1 MDQKIFALIGLLGV
15 SIVLLIIAIGT
26 PQSLIPSPLKIVLL
40 IVALAFDAIA
50 FTSRRYYYMMV
61 PLLRQRS
68 KNIVLSNEEPYW
80 LSSSGDAIIRRER
93 DWFIATAYISIP
105 FYRSATEMTDVEKL
119 EFSRQMSRLVG
130 ISSEPVRFTT
140 EMYLM
145 NKDAYIQELHDAIN
159 QAELEEAQ
167 LASGADTEKL
177 EIARGKLA
185 MWRNIMQNASA
196 VQSLEITSYA
206 AVSAAGAKE
215 YEAISMVQQKARDV
229 VAGIGTT
236 LGVTPSV
243 ITGSAILKFVEPE
256 YLIPFS
262 TVREQMETKTEE
274 QVI

>member
-15 SIVLLIIAIGT
+15 SIVLLVIAIGT
-26 PQSLIPSPLKIVLL
+26 PQSLISSPLKIVILV
-40 IVALAFDAIA
+40 VALAFDAIA

-61 PLLRQRS
+61 PMLRQRS
-68 KNIVLSNEEPYW
+68 KKIVLSAEEPYW
-80 LSSSGDAIIRRER
+80 LSSSGDAIIRKER

-119 EFSRQMSRLVG
+119 EFSKQMSRLVG
-130 ISSEPVRFTT
+130 ISSDPVRFTT
-140 EMYLM
+140 ELYLM
-145 NKDAYIQELHDAIN
+145 NKDAYIQELRDAIN
-159 QAELEEAQ
+159 QAELEEVQ
-167 LASGADTEKL
+167 LAQGADTVKL
-177 EIARGKLA
+177 EIVRGRLA
-185 MWRNIMQNASA
+185 MWRNIMQSASA
-196 VQSLEITSYA
+196 TQSLELASYA

-215 YEAISMVQQKARDV
+215 YEAVSMVQQKARDV

-243 ITGSAILKFVEPE
+243 ITGSDILKFVEPE

-262 TVREQMETKTEE
+262 TVRAQLETKTEE